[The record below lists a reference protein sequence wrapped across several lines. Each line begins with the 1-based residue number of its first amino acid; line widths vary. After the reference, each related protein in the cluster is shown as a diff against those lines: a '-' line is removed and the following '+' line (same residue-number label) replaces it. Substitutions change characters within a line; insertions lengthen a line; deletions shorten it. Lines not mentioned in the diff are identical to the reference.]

1 MRQTR
6 LRRRI
11 ERNRRGLTTPAVA
24 VALLV
29 TLAGLAL
36 ILDRM
41 WLETAQLELTTAAET
56 TALAAARQL
65 ASDDRLRANFD
76 PQDWLTAAQD
86 AAEQI
91 ARDNRVAGE
100 RPSFSLADSDLNFGS
115 YAQSDQGIVL
125 DPDDADPHTVRIT
138 LHRTR
143 SRNNPVALF
152 IGQLTAVP
160 FGDVR
165 RQADATINNHIEGVR
180 PVTGATVPALPL
192 AIWKNDP
199 TGNRQDTWQVQI
211 DQRRGQDRFGYDE
224 ESHKVVRTPDGIPEI
239 IVRSVARGGKP
250 ELCNLQVLDMG
261 TGFDDEKLSRQ
272 FRQGWS
278 AENLAE
284 FGGLFPAIADVTLTS
299 SAELF
304 NPERDALEEL
314 LGEPRIC
321 LLFSTTVPTNN
332 KKLLQTTC
340 VELVAVRVM
349 AVWDQPEGYCM
360 LVLQPTVMAT
370 RCAVVTSTIGQPATQ
385 PPNKYIYNLRLTN

>member
-1 MRQTR
+1 MQRSR
-6 LRRRI
+6 HHRRI
-11 ERNRRGLTTPAVA
+11 EHNRRGLTTPAVA

-29 TLAGLAL
+29 TMAALAL
-36 ILDRM
+36 LLDRM

-65 ASDDRLRANFD
+65 ASDARLWTTAD
-76 PQDWLTAAQD
+76 PDEWRTAAER
-86 AAEQI
+86 AAEEI

-100 RPSFSLADSDLNFGS
+100 RPSFSLADSDLIFGN
-115 YAQSDQGIVL
+115 YAQSDRGIVL
-125 DPDDADPHTVRIT
+125 DTDVADPQTVRVT

-152 IGQLTAVP
+152 IGGLTGVP

-165 RQADATINNHIEGVR
+165 RQADATVNNHIEGVR

-199 TGNRQDTWQVQI
+199 IGNRPDTWQVQI
-211 DQRRGQDRFGYDE
+211 EQRRGQDRFGYDD
-224 ESHKVVRTPDGIPEI
+224 ESQKVVRIPDDIPEI

-250 ELCNLQVLDMG
+250 ELCNLQVLDIG
-261 TGFDDEKLSRQ
+261 TRFDDEKLSRP
-272 FRQGWS
+272 FRLGWS
-278 AENLAE
+278 ADDLAE
-284 FGGLFPAIADVTLTS
+284 WEECSQQAACPLMS

-340 VELVAVRVM
+340 VELAAVRVM

-370 RCAVVTSTIGQPATQ
+370 RSAVVTSTIAQPATQ
-385 PPNKYIYNLRLTN
+385 PANKYIYNLQLTN